1 MTLDATALAALRALA
16 AEVGKLPAA
25 GHPQLLGPLMDAKEA
40 LRRIDLCAARHRNP
54 EPPLPDAQL
63 ANGGACS

>member
-1 MTLDATALAALRALA
+1 MDLAPTALVALRNLT

-25 GHPQLLGPLMDAKEA
+25 GHPQLLGVLIEAKEA
-40 LRRIDLCAARHRNP
+40 LRRIDERAARRRNP
-54 EPPLPDAQL
+54 EPPLPDVQL